1 MSVKDIG
8 RAKMTQI
15 AFATGA
21 CTLPRDH
28 DAIEIWLRSL
38 HDQYGASLYR
48 YALALTCSVEDAQ
61 DAVQEVF
68 ARISRQPKRFTDV
81 RNIRAYLFAATRN
94 AAYSVLRGRKRC
106 EVLHEAICS
115 DIAAVCAPDTRQM
128 SATII
133 VIREAIAGLSIEQ
146 REVLVLKILDQMT
159 FKEIAQTVK
168 ASMNTVAG
176 RYRYG
181 IEKLRK
187 ALLTVDNG

>member
-1 MSVKDIG
+1 MH
-8 RAKMTQI
+8 A
-15 AFATGA
+15 
-21 CTLPRDH
+21 DH

-68 ARISRQPKRFTDV
+68 ARISRQPKRFAEV

-94 AAYSVLRGRKRC
+94 AAYSVLRGRKRG

-187 ALLTVDNG
+187 ALQTVDNG